1 MSDADDAA
9 LRARLVQAGYTPGR
23 RDVAPLVALLAGDAD
38 AGAAVRRALARGDAT
53 VVAAALVRALDAVDE
68 GGGARLVPALGEVA
82 TRDAAGAAATDARE
96 ALVRALDDA
105 RPRVRRAAVMAL
117 GKVGGDEARAAL
129 VAYWDRDELPPDHR
143 RAAAEALGKVG
154 GGEAARRLAAMAPDA
169 GGDAELARRRG
180 KALLIAERD
189 ADDAPSEVAL
199 DVAPPAPV
207 VMVARCRAGLETVLA
222 GELHDAG
229 LPVERLGPGLV
240 RTTLRGPLRP
250 LLSARTLL
258 TAGVLVEL
266 VRPERGPAG
275 AESKDERAD
284 AIAQAVA
291 AAAPLLA
298 AWTRGPVR
306 WRLDFE
312 QGGHRRALVWA
323 TAARARELAPTLR
336 NQPRD
341 TTWEVVV
348 TADER
353 HLELRPHRFVD
364 ERFAWRRADVPAAS
378 HPTIA
383 AALARI
389 AGAVPGEHVWDPF
402 CGSGAELCERGR
414 LGPAQLHGTDLDERA
429 LAAARQNLAA
439 AGVTATLTR
448 ADALDHTPPAKLGL
462 VITNPPLGRRVRGDA
477 GLLLERFAA
486 RVPGL
491 LAPGGRLVWITP
503 AAERTGVV
511 LRKRGMELLFARDV
525 DLGGYEARVER
536 WQKPRT

>member
-1 MSDADDAA
+1 MEFGWVFFAA
-9 LRARLVQAGYTPGR
+9 AVPAVLMAGISKGGFET
-23 RDVAPLVALLAGDAD
+23 
-38 AGAAVRRALARGDAT
+38 AGA
-53 VVAAALVRALDAVDE
+53 
-68 GGGARLVPALGEVA
+68 
-82 TRDAAGAAATDARE
+82 
-96 ALVRALDDA
+96 
-105 RPRVRRAAVMAL
+105 
-117 GKVGGDEARAAL
+117 
-129 VAYWDRDELPPDHR
+129 
-143 RAAAEALGKVG
+143 
-154 GGEAARRLAAMAPDA
+154 
-169 GGDAELARRRG
+169 
-180 KALLIAERD
+180 I
-189 ADDAPSEVAL
+189 
-199 DVAPPAPV
+199 
-207 VMVARCRAGLETVLA
+207 
-222 GELHDAG
+222 
-229 LPVERLGPGLV
+229 
-240 RTTLRGPLRP
+240 
-250 LLSARTLL
+250 
-258 TAGVLVEL
+258 
-266 VRPERGPAG
+266 
-275 AESKDERAD
+275 
-284 AIAQAVA
+284 